1 MKVEKKQSRASV
13 LDKAKKLAISKA
25 VDQYA
30 ESYENK
36 TGKTVNA
43 EALKSIFIQHADV
56 VEDVM
61 TKGDFE
67 KKIKTAVDTVDV
79 VGKMARIQDLNGNVV
94 QTKDLVKDKSAL
106 HVLFSPDSIDSR
118 GDLKEEGKQAMQ
130 ELVDAIK
137 FSEEYIRYQDIKNR
151 VHNQPQLEQQIH
163 AFRHNNYL
171 LQNSDGNVELYD
183 ATDKM
188 EQEYREFRK
197 NPLVAE
203 YLAAE
208 NAFCR
213 VVQKVN
219 WTLIEELDFE
229 VGFEE

>member
-1 MKVEKKQSRASV
+1 MSRM
-13 LDKAKKLAISKA
+13 D
-25 VDQYA
+25 
-30 ESYENK
+30 E
-36 TGKTVNA
+36 
-43 EALKSIFIQHADV
+43 
-56 VEDVM
+56 
-61 TKGDFE
+61 
-67 KKIKTAVDTVDV
+67 
-79 VGKMARIQDLNGNVV
+79 
-94 QTKDLVKDKSAL
+94 
-106 HVLFSPDSIDSR
+106 
-118 GDLKEEGKQAMQ
+118 AMQ

-151 VHNQPQLEQQIH
+151 VHNQPQLEQRDPRISPQ
-163 AFRHNNYL
+163 NYL
-171 LQNSDGNVELYD
+171 LQNSDGNVDLYD

-203 YLAAE
+203 YLATE

>member
-1 MKVEKKQSRASV
+1 MSRM
-13 LDKAKKLAISKA
+13 D
-25 VDQYA
+25 
-30 ESYENK
+30 E
-36 TGKTVNA
+36 
-43 EALKSIFIQHADV
+43 
-56 VEDVM
+56 
-61 TKGDFE
+61 
-67 KKIKTAVDTVDV
+67 
-79 VGKMARIQDLNGNVV
+79 
-94 QTKDLVKDKSAL
+94 
-106 HVLFSPDSIDSR
+106 
-118 GDLKEEGKQAMQ
+118 AMQ

-151 VHNQPQLEQQIH
+151 VHNQPQL
-163 AFRHNNYL
+163 
-171 LQNSDGNVELYD
+171 QNSDGNVDLYD

>member
-1 MKVEKKQSRASV
+1 MSRM
-13 LDKAKKLAISKA
+13 D
-25 VDQYA
+25 
-30 ESYENK
+30 E
-36 TGKTVNA
+36 
-43 EALKSIFIQHADV
+43 
-56 VEDVM
+56 
-61 TKGDFE
+61 
-67 KKIKTAVDTVDV
+67 
-79 VGKMARIQDLNGNVV
+79 
-94 QTKDLVKDKSAL
+94 
-106 HVLFSPDSIDSR
+106 
-118 GDLKEEGKQAMQ
+118 AMQ

-151 VHNQPQLEQQIH
+151 VHNQPQLEQQ
-163 AFRHNNYL
+163 
-171 LQNSDGNVELYD
+171 
-183 ATDKM
+183 
-188 EQEYREFRK
+188 

>member
-1 MKVEKKQSRASV
+1 MSQIEDAMDG
-13 LDKAKKLAISKA
+13 LMTAIR
-25 VDQYA
+25 
-30 ESYENK
+30 N
-36 TGKTVNA
+36 
-43 EALKSIFIQHADV
+43 
-56 VEDVM
+56 
-61 TKGDFE
+61 
-67 KKIKTAVDTVDV
+67 
-79 VGKMARIQDLNGNVV
+79 
-94 QTKDLVKDKSAL
+94 
-106 HVLFSPDSIDSR
+106 
-118 GDLKEEGKQAMQ
+118 
-130 ELVDAIK
+130 
-137 FSEEYIRYQDIKNR
+137 SEEFIRYQAIKEK
-151 VHNQPQLEQQIH
+151 VHGFPKLESQITE
-163 AFRHNNYL
+163 FRKKNYL
-171 LQNSDGNVELYD
+171 LQNSDGNVDLYD